1 MVAGRAGAHADD
13 WRPDGH
19 QSTWPVLGGSQ
30 HDTLRA
36 AVLGSTAT
44 AANARGRTTAGASRV
59 TQKFIKAV
67 RDLVEASEAALD
79 FMDQDRADT
88 YYNPLP
94 DEVEHFR
101 EAILIAL
108 IELEEQEN
116 DQTP

>member
-1 MVAGRAGAHADD
+1 M
-13 WRPDGH
+13 
-19 QSTWPVLGGSQ
+19 
-30 HDTLRA
+30 
-36 AVLGSTAT
+36 
-44 AANARGRTTAGASRV
+44 

-116 DQTP
+116 DRAENVRADARRVHDERPVQEGRSEKSRPNMEQQAQKEPRRPTQR